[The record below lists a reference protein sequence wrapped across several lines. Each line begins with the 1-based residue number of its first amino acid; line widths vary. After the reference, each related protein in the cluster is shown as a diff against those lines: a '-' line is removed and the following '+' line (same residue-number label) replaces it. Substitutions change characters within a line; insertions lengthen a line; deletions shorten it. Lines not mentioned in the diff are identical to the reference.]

1 MKMFLPFSKLRQQ
14 QQQQQQPE
22 LIIVYMVA
30 TKWFNMDFKK
40 EDLSREVKYLC
51 LSNFPT
57 LLILKNLSLK

>member
-30 TKWFNMDFKK
+30 TK
-40 EDLSREVKYLC
+40 
-51 LSNFPT
+51 
-57 LLILKNLSLK
+57 

>member
-1 MKMFLPFSKLRQQ
+1 MKMFLPFSKLR